1 VQTVTNLRTA
11 RARAGLTQLQL
22 ASRLRVTQAYL
33 SMLERGLR
41 LPSPALARRLAR
53 ELDLSPVSL
62 PLQAVGVLGADA
74 LARGLAGLGYPGLA
88 YLKPRRW
95 LNPAVL
101 LLGALENPRLEGRL
115 VEALPWVPFRYSD
128 LDWGWLLARAKQ
140 HDLQNRLGFV
150 VRLAFELATRRHSA
164 EAAAKLEAVLQ
175 QLSRAKL
182 AREDTLSEGSMT
194 DAERRWLRE
203 HRPPAA
209 AEWNLLSDLTSEQL
223 LRVD

>member
-1 VQTVTNLRTA
+1 VTNVRTA
-11 RARAGLTQLQL
+11 RARAGLTQRQL
-22 ASRLRVTQAYL
+22 ASRLGVTQAYL

-41 LPSPALARRLAR
+41 LPSAALARRLAR
-53 ELDLSPVSL
+53 ELDLSPVCL
-62 PLQAVGVLGADA
+62 PLQAVGVLSADT

-88 YLKPRRW
+88 YLKARQW

-128 LDWGWLLARAKQ
+128 LDWDWLIVRAKQ
-140 HDLQNRLGFV
+140 RDLQNRLGFV
-150 VRLAFELATRRHSA
+150 VRLALELAARRHSA
-164 EAAAKLEAVLQ
+164 GTTARLEAVLR

-182 AREDTLSEGSMT
+182 AREDTMSEGSMT
-194 DAERRWLRE
+194 EAERRWLRE

-223 LRVD
+223 LHVD